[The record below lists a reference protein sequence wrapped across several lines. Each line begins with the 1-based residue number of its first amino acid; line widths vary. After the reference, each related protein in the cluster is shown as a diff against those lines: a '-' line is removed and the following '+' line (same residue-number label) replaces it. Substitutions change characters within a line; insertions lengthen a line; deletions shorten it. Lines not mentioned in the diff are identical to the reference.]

1 MNRLFILL
9 YLLFP
14 CLTASAQ
21 SVINYSF
28 ASGTTTFVQ
37 LTGGTTATLN
47 GNTDDGFYT
56 GIPIGFNFIYNSTV
70 YTNLSASTNGFISLG
85 SNISN
90 ANSQANNLATGT
102 GPTSPRPIIAPLWD
116 DNEMTTANGFS
127 YQTSGT
133 APNRV
138 FTAEWLNIQWNYN
151 ASAGCL
157 SMQLKLYEANSRVE
171 FIYRPEAGSLFTP
184 SASLGITNVLT
195 GPRNFLCLT
204 SVSGLPF
211 DTSTVTETN
220 TINTKPNNGQ
230 RFSFSPQFAIPTTPV
245 ALTYSAITPMSM
257 NVNWVDNATTET
269 YYQLFISTDA
279 VNYNLYSTVNS
290 TTRATTGTNYSTSV
304 SGLIPGVTYYYRLF
318 VCNEGSLPTSF
329 VAGSQATLS
338 GLLSG
343 VKTVCPTGCDYPTI
357 TNALTNIRNLGVS
370 GNFILE
376 MDSTYDPSLETYP
389 LSYGNLQTTAAN
401 NVTIR
406 PRGNVSI
413 PIVFTGFGAST
424 FDLNNTRFLTIDGR
438 RAGAG
443 SGGFIQITNLTGSG
457 TAVSFTNN
465 SSDNTFRDCI
475 ITGATS
481 STTSGVI
488 VFGNSSAV
496 SGNNGNTIINC
507 TIKDSI
513 ATPIQCIYSSGN
525 ASFPNQSNIIQN
537 NRIINYYN
545 GSNSNFGINLA
556 AGSENWTIS
565 GNSFYQETARSLSF
579 NTATAISIAS
589 GSTHTIQNNFFG
601 GTLPLCTGSPLNYTG
616 DGTVSMISISAA
628 VSGTVQ
634 VTGNTISNIN
644 LELNNS
650 THYLINLVNGT
661 FNVSNNLI
669 GSTTQNGNVRLFTNA
684 TGSIFS
690 AISLGGGS
698 NYGVALISGN
708 QIGGITVNGGGTAA
722 IRGIN
727 ITANT
732 PQLNITNNYLGSP
745 SINHSMIDSTF
756 ADVTGIFLQVTSTN
770 NNITGNT
777 VSNLTAASNSSSNR
791 TTGIFAQ
798 GAGAFNI
805 SSNTIRRL
813 VTNGTNT
820 GTTNLAHLH
829 GILITAGG
837 SSLICNNNIID
848 GLLSLNPFLTLA
860 VNGIYFNTTGTGNSL
875 SGNIVKSIFPY
886 SSGTCTITG
895 IFNATSSTNTYNN
908 MVRLGL
914 DTAGVDMNTNHNII
928 GIHDAGNSNAY
939 IHNSVYIGGAN
950 IGGTSAANTAAFFNS
965 IFSIGTRI
973 IANNIF
979 ANTRS
984 NSSALSKHYCLFLTA
999 NAVNGTTINN
1009 NIYFAPG
1016 NGGTL
1021 VRYNNTD
1028 INSLTAW
1035 RAVANFDINSG
1046 NGNPNFVAPQA
1057 ANASLDLRLGSTTP
1071 AEGTGLTG
1079 TPVTTD
1085 FEGQTRVS
1093 LTPVDIGADAG
1104 NYQTVD
1110 IFASVITHTQVGN
1123 TSSFSNRTITAD
1135 ITDIGTGVRMS
1146 GSLQPRLW
1154 YRRTAPSATS
1164 WVSTGGVLTSGTLIN
1179 GTWTFTLDYALIPGT
1194 PAINNQYQ
1202 YYIVAQ
1208 DSASPVNIAILPFSG
1223 ASHTDVNTQ
1232 LSAPTTP
1239 YSYSLVGSLPVS
1251 INVGVGQTY
1260 TSLTGAG
1267 GLFSAINN
1275 GALSGNTVVT
1285 IVSDI
1290 TETGANLLNNAGL
1303 SGFNLLIRPD
1313 NQLRT
1318 LSGSFTLGVNGLI
1331 HLNGATRVT
1340 IDGGPNRNLLI
1351 RNISGTTPSGS
1362 TAPTIWIMNG
1372 VNDTIRNC
1380 VIEGNGS
1387 NPFYA
1392 AVNITTNSAG
1402 STSSGL
1408 VLLNNVIRGALLDAA
1423 NCPASGV
1430 TVWGAANN
1438 IQNLTIQANTIF
1450 DFSTYGILLNV
1461 TGNNA
1466 LIGHPTDTS
1475 LGNNI
1480 YQRAPRG
1487 AQSFIAIASGT
1498 GHVVGSNK
1506 LFSSRGIVHS
1516 GTSNGIWVASSINGI
1531 TIINNSIGGCN
1542 PNRGGGYFQTSGTWN
1557 AINMTAGT
1565 SITSLISSNR
1575 IGKIT
1580 ATNFYGINIAGGMV
1594 NVLNNQIG
1602 GLQDT
1607 IIANGIVNGITSSS
1621 SSAIQINSNSI
1632 SHLINIGANFTQG
1645 VSISSGTNTV
1655 IGNTIQSLYTSA
1667 TTQNA
1672 PDLSCAGIRIS
1683 TTTSGNIVKGNTIFT
1698 LVNTSSTLATSVAGI
1713 AVNNAWT
1720 GSEVYANRIYGLD
1733 ATNTGAGS
1741 NSGVIYG
1748 IYIGSSGSAIYH
1760 NNQISIIP
1768 PTINNQTRIR
1778 GIELNTSGGVNEF
1791 YYNSIF
1797 IGGTANG
1804 TNTTTAF
1811 FRNTFSSTVAL
1822 IMRNNILYNQRTS
1835 SSQTHYA
1842 LSSSFFGSFTHN
1854 HNLYVGGNINMIEN
1868 PVGTSRTLAS
1878 WNSLTGNPVNNLGNL
1893 TSELPSA
1900 QFFTSTATGDL
1911 ATNSCRVS
1919 NAGSAVS
1926 ITSDFNNITRSSIPD
1941 IGSVEFTTASGFPV
1955 ITAQPSVPSAVCAGA
1970 GTRNLTVSTSG
1981 YGINY
1986 QWQQEIGG
1994 LWSNLINGTNYT
2006 GVATTSLSIVNPPIS
2021 FNGNKYR
2028 CLITG
2033 ACPPVLSTDTVVL
2046 TVNDNVNI
2054 TAQPSVSTICSGS
2067 NARFIVVATGSVQ
2080 SFQWQIN
2087 TGSGWSNLSVSA
2099 TYPNVTDDSLNILG
2113 ASSAFN
2119 GYLYRCLVNGSC
2131 NNVTSNQAVLNVNTA
2146 PTITAQPSNNA
2157 TCLSG
2162 NASFTLAASGSG
2174 LNYQWQE
2181 NQGSGWNNL
2190 SNNVTYNGVNTASLT
2205 INGATLS
2212 MNTYQYRCFVS
2223 GTCSPNANSNTAVL
2237 TVSPTSVGGSVSGG
2251 TTICS
2256 GATSG
2261 TLTLSGNTGNVV
2273 RWESAVAPF
2282 TTWTSISNTTT
2293 THTSGALTQTTQFR
2307 AVVQSGTCPEA
2318 NSSTT
2323 TVTVTPA
2330 TAGGS
2335 VSGST
2340 PVCSG

>member
-1 MNRLFILL
+1 
-9 YLLFP
+9 
-14 CLTASAQ
+14 
-21 SVINYSF
+21 
-28 ASGTTTFVQ
+28 
-37 LTGGTTATLN
+37 
-47 GNTDDGFYT
+47 
-56 GIPIGFNFIYNSTV
+56 
-70 YTNLSASTNGFISLG
+70 
-85 SNISN
+85 
-90 ANSQANNLATGT
+90 
-102 GPTSPRPIIAPLWD
+102 
-116 DNEMTTANGFS
+116 
-127 YQTSGT
+127 
-133 APNRV
+133 
-138 FTAEWLNIQWNYN
+138 
-151 ASAGCL
+151 
-157 SMQLKLYEANSRVE
+157 
-171 FIYRPEAGSLFTP
+171 
-184 SASLGITNVLT
+184 
-195 GPRNFLCLT
+195 
-204 SVSGLPF
+204 
-211 DTSTVTETN
+211 
-220 TINTKPNNGQ
+220 
-230 RFSFSPQFAIPTTPV
+230 
-245 ALTYSAITPMSM
+245 
-257 NVNWVDNATTET
+257 
-269 YYQLFISTDA
+269 
-279 VNYNLYSTVNS
+279 
-290 TTRATTGTNYSTSV
+290 
-304 SGLIPGVTYYYRLF
+304 
-318 VCNEGSLPTSF
+318 
-329 VAGSQATLS
+329 
-338 GLLSG
+338 
-343 VKTVCPTGCDYPTI
+343 
-357 TNALTNIRNLGVS
+357 
-370 GNFILE
+370 
-376 MDSTYDPSLETYP
+376 
-389 LSYGNLQTTAAN
+389 
-401 NVTIR
+401 
-406 PRGNVSI
+406 
-413 PIVFTGFGAST
+413 
-424 FDLNNTRFLTIDGR
+424 
-438 RAGAG
+438 
-443 SGGFIQITNLTGSG
+443 
-457 TAVSFTNN
+457 
-465 SSDNTFRDCI
+465 
-475 ITGATS
+475 
-481 STTSGVI
+481 
-488 VFGNSSAV
+488 
-496 SGNNGNTIINC
+496 
-507 TIKDSI
+507 
-513 ATPIQCIYSSGN
+513 
-525 ASFPNQSNIIQN
+525 
-537 NRIINYYN
+537 
-545 GSNSNFGINLA
+545 
-556 AGSENWTIS
+556 
-565 GNSFYQETARSLSF
+565 
-579 NTATAISIAS
+579 
-589 GSTHTIQNNFFG
+589 
-601 GTLPLCTGSPLNYTG
+601 
-616 DGTVSMISISAA
+616 
-628 VSGTVQ
+628 
-634 VTGNTISNIN
+634 
-644 LELNNS
+644 
-650 THYLINLVNGT
+650 
-661 FNVSNNLI
+661 
-669 GSTTQNGNVRLFTNA
+669 
-684 TGSIFS
+684 
-690 AISLGGGS
+690 
-698 NYGVALISGN
+698 
-708 QIGGITVNGGGTAA
+708 
-722 IRGIN
+722 
-727 ITANT
+727 
-732 PQLNITNNYLGSP
+732 
-745 SINHSMIDSTF
+745 
-756 ADVTGIFLQVTSTN
+756 
-770 NNITGNT
+770 
-777 VSNLTAASNSSSNR
+777 
-791 TTGIFAQ
+791 
-798 GAGAFNI
+798 
-805 SSNTIRRL
+805 
-813 VTNGTNT
+813 
-820 GTTNLAHLH
+820 
-829 GILITAGG
+829 
-837 SSLICNNNIID
+837 
-848 GLLSLNPFLTLA
+848 
-860 VNGIYFNTTGTGNSL
+860 
-875 SGNIVKSIFPY
+875 
-886 SSGTCTITG
+886 
-895 IFNATSSTNTYNN
+895 
-908 MVRLGL
+908 
-914 DTAGVDMNTNHNII
+914 
-928 GIHDAGNSNAY
+928 
-939 IHNSVYIGGAN
+939 
-950 IGGTSAANTAAFFNS
+950 
-965 IFSIGTRI
+965 
-973 IANNIF
+973 
-979 ANTRS
+979 
-984 NSSALSKHYCLFLTA
+984 
-999 NAVNGTTINN
+999 
-1009 NIYFAPG
+1009 
-1016 NGGTL
+1016 
-1021 VRYNNTD
+1021 TD

-1135 ITDIGTGVRMS
+1135 ITDIGTGVRIS

-1362 TAPTIWIMNG
+1362 TAPTIWIVNG

-1516 GTSNGIWVASSINGI
+1516 GTSNGIWVASSINGTTI
-1531 TIINNSIGGCN
+1531 TNNSIGGCN
-1542 PNRGGGYFQTSGTWN
+1542 PNRGGDYFQTSGTWN

-1672 PDLSCAGIRIS
+1672 PDLSCAGIRIA

-1854 HNLYVGGNINMIEN
+1854 NNLYVGGNINMIEN

-2307 AVVQSGTCPEA
+2307 AVVQSGTCPIA

-2323 TVTVTPA
+2323 TVTISPTSVGGSVSGGTTICSGATSGTLTLSGNTGNVVRWESSVAPFNSWTSISNTTTAHTSGALTQTTAFRAIVQSGTCASANSDSSIVVVLNQVSKGFVSGTTNICTGSTSNLTLSGHTGSIIRWESSVAPFTSWTVISNTTSNYTSGVLSQTNAFRAVVGNGSCSNVNSDSFVVVVAPQTVGGLTIGGTSICTGSGSAPLSVVGRTGRIIRWERSVSPFTTWIVINDTSSTYSSGPLTVTTAFRAVVQSGNCSAKNADSTIVTVSSGVIGGAINGAAPICSGSA
-2330 TAGGS
+2330 AAQLSVTGLIGTIQGWQSSVAPFTVWTPISNTTSIHNPGILTQTTQFRVVVSSGTCPSGTLTPVSISVSPTSAGGS
-2335 VSGST
+2335 VSGGTSICTGST
-2340 PVCSG
+2340 SGTLTLSGNTGNVVRWESAVAPFTTWTSISNTTTTHTSGALTQTTQFRAVVQSGTC